1 MIQFAVNARFFPTI
15 TGGNR
20 DTLASSTTQCP
31 RMILRQIEKQ
41 AVNNMGLFSFF
52 KKDKGEP
59 RTGAVIDVTDADFK
73 RQVIQRSHK
82 TPVLVD
88 FWAAWCGPCQVLGPV
103 LEDLA
108 EDADSEFILAKLDT
122 EHNQRTAQQYQI
134 QSIPAVKMF
143 RNGQVVDDFT
153 GVRPGGLVK
162 RFVKKSLDQPP
173 PAPKISGSSDPAKR
187 LAQARRHLAKGR
199 RFEATVLLDNFP
211 ESPEQEEAEMLLPV
225 ACFLFDMDLGDVQ
238 TGNEVL
244 DNVYETVA
252 RNLRKRKYDA
262 ALKQLAAVEGLS
274 EDENVIDVPELEKGI
289 AALRD
294 GR

>member
-1 MIQFAVNARFFPTI
+1 
-15 TGGNR
+15 
-20 DTLASSTTQCP
+20 
-31 RMILRQIEKQ
+31 
-41 AVNNMGLFSFF
+41 MGLFSFF
-52 KKDKGEP
+52 KKDKKAK
-59 RTGAVIDVTDADFK
+59 RNQVVLDVTDADFK

-108 EDADSEFILAKLDT
+108 EDPDSEFILAKLDT
-122 EHNQRTAQQYQI
+122 EHNRRTAQRYQI

-153 GVRPGGLVK
+153 GARPGGLVK

-187 LAQARRHLAKGR
+187 LVQARRHLAKGR
-199 RFEATVLLDNFP
+199 GFEATVLLENFP
-211 ESPEQEEAEMLLPV
+211 ESPEQEEANQLLPV
-225 ACFLFDMDLGDVQ
+225 ARFLFDMDLGDVQ
-238 TGNEVL
+238 TGNEEL
-244 DNVYETVA
+244 DNAYETVD

-262 ALKQLAAVEGLS
+262 ALKQLAAIEDLT